1 MDKRTD
7 QKVDTVSERSLPMKA
22 NWDLQVTEEDFGRR
36 ETEVEEERV
45 QGDISEH
52 DKYSWKEIALF
63 LDRVTMYNY
72 LIVVTSVTVALVII
86 FACHYTSTY

>member
-1 MDKRTD
+1 
-7 QKVDTVSERSLPMKA
+7 MKA